1 MAQNVVI
8 TMHDCGTT
16 QGITKGV
23 IYKGEEIERPLV
35 RGDPRP
41 GQPQRRSRD
50 PMTGEVIVEENE
62 MITRDAAR
70 KDREAGHRQ
79 DHWSA
84 AR

>member
-23 IYKGEEIERPLV
+23 VYKGEEIERPLAEAI
-35 RGDPRP
+35 RGRV
-41 GQPQRRSRD
+41 SR
-50 PMTGEVIVEENE
+50 EH
-62 MITRDAAR
+62 
-70 KDREAGHRQ
+70 DREPDDR
-79 DHWSA
+79 